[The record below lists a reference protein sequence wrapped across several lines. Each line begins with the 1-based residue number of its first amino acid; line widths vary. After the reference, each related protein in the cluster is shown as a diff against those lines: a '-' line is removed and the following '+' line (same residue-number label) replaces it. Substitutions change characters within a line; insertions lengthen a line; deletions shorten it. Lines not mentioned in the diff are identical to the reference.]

1 MLITYEW
8 IIGIGLMFSLAF
20 IMNYISRNDF
30 EGFIVFLVIFNA
42 FVVWTGFLPLWT
54 LILCIIILSILIIS
68 EIYKKR
74 LS

>member
-8 IIGIGLMFSLAF
+8 IIGIALMFSLAF

-30 EGFIVFLVIFNA
+30 AGFIVFLTIFNA
-42 FVVWTGFLPLWT
+42 FIVWTGFLSLWT
-54 LILCIIILSILIIS
+54 LILCIIILSILIVS

-74 LS
+74 LN